1 MASDGGQYRCSVKN
15 SAGEDSIAVTLNGN
29 ICELYNLAKLWVM
42 PYLCYVVSPIV
53 IEHPQAQNVTSLEG
67 TIQLSCTVAGFPSPA
82 ITWFHNNTL
91 EGNNLSTTEAVNVY
105 TTRSTFI
112 RSIAVLNDSGA
123 YFCKAVVD
131 GYSDLDSNTVIV
143 LVQSKHQFLYV
154 VHYLHYIPFCG
165 MQITR
170 STLKT

>member
-15 SAGEDSIAVTLNGN
+15 SAGEDSITVTLNGN
-29 ICELYNLAKLWVM
+29 TCELYNYFSLIMRNLQ
-42 PYLCYVVSPIV
+42 YVVSPIV
-53 IEHPQAQNVTSLEG
+53 TEHPQAQNVTSLEG

-91 EGNNLSTTEAVNVY
+91 ENNNLSTTEAVNVY
-105 TTRSTFI
+105 TTRSTFM
-112 RSIAVLNDSGA
+112 RSIAVLTDSGT

-143 LVQSKHQFLYV
+143 LVQGEY
-154 VHYLHYIPFCG
+154 
-165 MQITR
+165 
-170 STLKT
+170 